1 MVNTSQVQLLDAF
14 PLSRARTVAEAS
26 ERIGRTF
33 SPHRLE
39 LRGDARALDVH
50 HNQVRMRSVTINTLR
65 YGTDVFIDPGER
77 GDFYMV
83 QLPLSGKSVLMN
95 GREETGLDPEVL
107 SVLQP
112 RARCRMLWG
121 RDCSMILVQVP
132 ADALQRRAAQWG
144 IDTPRFPT
152 SRSRRDPAVAAW
164 WQAALDLTCNLDR
177 YGQQWQRHAAA
188 FDAMEDFL
196 LCALTSM
203 LGEPTAV
210 DRVDDRCVRRAKEY
224 IHAHLHRAVTL
235 SEIAS
240 HACVSPRTLEVA
252 FKRSG
257 ELSPLAYA
265 RRQRMTSVH
274 RALHAAARE
283 GRGVSI
289 TDIAMAH
296 GFMHMSRFAS
306 QYREQFGCAPS
317 ETLRLH

>member
-1 MVNTSQVQLLDAF
+1 VKATTCAISAESGESGPRPQCNTHGASSARASSEANDCCSQGRAACSASPKNEASPCMPRRQASINTSQVQLLDAF

-39 LRGDARALDVH
+39 LRGCGDARALDVH

-83 QLPLSGKSVLMN
+83 QLPLSGKSLLLN
-95 GREETGLDPEVL
+95 GRDETGLDPEVL

-132 ADALQRRAAQWG
+132 ADAL
-144 IDTPRFPT
+144 
-152 SRSRRDPAVAAW
+152 
-164 WQAALDLTCNLDR
+164 
-177 YGQQWQRHAAA
+177 
-188 FDAMEDFL
+188 
-196 LCALTSM
+196 
-203 LGEPTAV
+203 
-210 DRVDDRCVRRAKEY
+210 
-224 IHAHLHRAVTL
+224 
-235 SEIAS
+235 
-240 HACVSPRTLEVA
+240 EVA
-252 FKRSG
+252 FKRGG
-257 ELSPLAYA
+257 ELYA
-265 RRQRMTSVH
+265 RKQRMTSVH

-296 GFMHMSRFAS
+296 GFMHLSRFAS
-306 QYREQFGCAPS
+306 QYREQVGCAPS